1 MTPQRTRLSCRG
13 FSLVELLV
21 ALAITL
27 LVTSAVFAMLD
38 PAGGAFQVQPEAA
51 DTMQRLRAAT
61 DALRRDLMSAGSGPS
76 TARSP
81 NPSVLMAAAIFPA
94 RIGRRSPDAAGT
106 FNNTV
111 LSFWSVS
118 PAAPQAALAAPLV
131 SASGA
136 ATILAGPGCADQD
149 PTCGFRSGTL
159 ALVIG
164 RSGAWDLFSITG
176 AQGPVLTLQH
186 NLRDSA
192 FVFKAG
198 DTIAAAT
205 ARAYFFRD
213 DRATGVPQLMRYDAA
228 GGPDTP
234 VIDHIVY
241 GRFEYFGDPEPPWP
255 AVVAVGEPA
264 RATYGPMPPDAGVA
278 DTDYPMGENCAFAR
292 SAGGAIVP
300 RLATLAPQPVLVP
313 LTESALTDGPWCP
326 DAANPNRYDADLLRV
341 REVVVTVRAEA
352 AIAALRGPA
361 GPLFT
366 RSGTA
371 RGNRF
376 VPDRILRIVV
386 APRALNAA
394 R

>member
-1 MTPQRTRLSCRG
+1 MTRQPTTLSCRG

-38 PAGGAFQVQPEAA
+38 PAAAAFQVQPEAA
-51 DTMQRLRAAT
+51 DTLQRLRAAT
-61 DALRRDLMSAGSGPS
+61 DVLRRDVLGAGNGPS
-76 TARSP
+76 TARGP
-81 NPSVLMAAAIFPA
+81 NPSALIAAAIFPA
-94 RIGRRSPDAAGT
+94 RIGRRNPDAAGT
-106 FNNTV
+106 FNDTV
-111 LSFWSVS
+111 VSFWSVS
-118 PAAPQAALAAPLV
+118 AAAPQAALAAPLV

-136 ATILAGPGCADQD
+136 ATIATGPGCTDQD
-149 PTCGFRSGTL
+149 SSCGFRSGTL
-159 ALVIG
+159 AAVFG
-164 RSGAWDLFSITG
+164 RSGAWDLFSITDT
-176 AQGPVLTLQH
+176 QGPVLTLQH

-192 FVFKAG
+192 FLFAAG

-205 ARAYFFRD
+205 ARTYYFRN
-213 DRATGVPQLMRYDAA
+213 DRSTGVPQLMRYDAA
-228 GGPDTP
+228 GGSDTP

-241 GRFEYFGDPEPPWP
+241 GRFEYFGDPEPPSP
-255 AVVAVGEPA
+255 AVVGAGEPM
-264 RATYGPMPPDAGVA
+264 RATYGPMPPDAAVR
-278 DTDYPMGENCAFAR
+278 DTDYAMGENCVFAR

-300 RLATLAPQPVLVP
+300 RLATLATQPVLVP
-313 LTESALTDGPWCP
+313 LAQSALTDGPWCP

-341 REVVVTVRAEA
+341 REVVITLRAEA
-352 AIAALRGPA
+352 AIASLRGPA

-371 RGNRF
+371 RGSRF
-376 VPDRILRIVV
+376 VPDRFSRVVV

>member
-1 MTPQRTRLSCRG
+1 MTPSRAVLSCRG
-13 FSLVELLV
+13 FSLVELMV
-21 ALAITL
+21 ALAIAL
-27 LVTSAVFAMLD
+27 LVTSAVFAMLN

-51 DTMQRLRAAT
+51 DTLQRLRAAT
-61 DALRRDLMSAGSGPS
+61 DALRRDVMSAGSGAS

-81 NPSVLMAAAIFPA
+81 YPSALIAAAIFPA

-106 FNNTV
+106 FRDTV

-118 PAAPQAALAAPLV
+118 AAAPQAALAAPLASV
-131 SASGA
+131 SGA
-136 ATILAGPGCADQD
+136 ATISAGPGCADQD
-149 PTCGFRSGTL
+149 LSCGFRSGML
-159 ALVIG
+159 AAVFG
-164 RSGAWDLFSITG
+164 RSGAWDLFSITD

-192 FVFKAG
+192 FVFAAG

-205 ARAYFFRD
+205 ARTYFFRD
-213 DRATGVPQLMRYDAA
+213 DRSTGVPQLMRYDAG

-234 VIDHIVY
+234 VIDHIAY

-255 AVVAVGEPA
+255 ALVPAGEPA
-264 RATYGPMPPDAGVA
+264 RATYGPMPPGVGVA
-278 DTDYPMGENCAFAR
+278 DTGYALGENCAFAR

-300 RLATLAPQPVLVP
+300 RLATLAPEPVLVP
-313 LTESALTDGPWCP
+313 LTEPALTDGPWCP

-341 REVVVTVRAEA
+341 REVVITVRAEA
-352 AIAALRGPA
+352 AITALRGPA

-371 RGNRF
+371 RGSRF
-376 VPDRILRIVV
+376 VPDRLSRIVV